1 MLIEN
6 SGRLFRSIRRNE
18 VRSTL
23 CKLKDHRMQP
33 QEFIRRLCQ
42 STVGDQLIKN
52 IRKNFGREFKIN
64 DCNSFNLQM
73 DPSGE

>member
-1 MLIEN
+1 
-6 SGRLFRSIRRNE
+6 
-18 VRSTL
+18 
-23 CKLKDHRMQP
+23 MQP

-64 DCNSFNLQM
+64 DCNSINLQM
-73 DPSGE
+73 DPSGEYFFHVLKVNLKNKRAFQQMVKVLVS